1 MVVVLSVE
9 EAEILNVTPDKV
21 PERFKFVPVA
31 LVNVRA
37 PKLEIP
43 ETKRFVVVTPIPA
56 IVNPPSIVVETF
68 VEPMWI
74 PPRADKLVPIKTV
87 VVPGPVAMLTVL
99 EVPIPKL
106 SV

>member
-1 MVVVLSVE
+1 MLTKLVKKAFVE
-9 EAEILNVTPDKV
+9 VIDVPFALAKESRPD
-21 PERFKFVPVA
+21 RFKFVPVA

-43 ETKRFVVVTPIPA
+43 ETKRFVVVAPIPA

-74 PPRADKLVPIKTV
+74 PPMAFKPVPIAIV
-87 VVPGPVAMLTVL
+87 VVP
-99 EVPIPKL
+99 
-106 SV
+106 